1 MKKVRIIALVVL
13 GFMFALPLFNTKSD
27 AGMKAAASMTL
38 AVAPFAAIYKTKE
51 EADKAEQ
58 EFEASIA
65 HFNDET
71 KESHRTMRKQLL
83 NLLSEAA
90 KNLATTEELNK
101 EIKKLRDEN
110 ADKDQLINDVL
121 VKHGAAI
128 QRASNP
134 FEMSKEQKRTLK
146 TQILAKMD
154 AIEKFMQSNNGPGA
168 ILDITGYKT
177 FAEGVNKAA
186 VNMTTANTVDN
197 SALDEDVIENF
208 RIDGLV
214 KQRHGKQYIFD
225 IASRTTVQSVPEYH
239 IWDEDADTEGAFAL
253 VSESGLKPLTSYSL
267 VKKQSKVKKIAGKK
281 VITTEFA
288 TFRQRLNTYINELFN
303 DKLLRDYQT
312 QLTTELVALAASY
325 TGTSLDGTITN
336 PTDFHA
342 IGAVAA
348 QIESLNFSPNVLII
362 HPQDKWRIALTT
374 NSEGSFHVATLPITG
389 ANGQVQM
396 MSFLTITTTEIDAGT
411 AILGEG
417 DLFKIEDTPVSLKLT
432 YGLTITESGGNVTSA
447 QFDTDYNRMRLIGE
461 MFYHS
466 YMASV
471 HTGSFV
477 EFEFD
482 TVKAA
487 LATP

>member
-58 EFEASIA
+58 EFETSIKDLS
-65 HFNDET
+65 DEQ
-71 KESHRTMRKQLL
+71 KEVARAARKATLDAI
-83 NLLSEAA
+83 SEGM
-90 KNLATTEELNK
+90 KNLATTEEVNK
-101 EIKKLRDEN
+101 EL
-110 ADKDQLINDVL
+110 DKIREEYKTEKELINQVL
-121 VKHGAAI
+121 IKHGAAI
-128 QRASNP
+128 QRVGNP
-134 FEMSKEQKRTLK
+134 MAPTKEQKMTIMK
-146 TQILAKMD
+146 AFEDKMD
-154 AIEKFMQSNNGPGA
+154 QIKSFLSNQS
-168 ILDITGYKT
+168 
-177 FAEGVNKAA
+177 EGQTLNIYSNKAA
-186 VNMTTANTVDN
+186 VNMTTANTVNN
-197 SALDEDVIENF
+197 SALNEDVIENF
-208 RIDGLV
+208 RIDGMV
-214 KQRHGKQYIFD
+214 KQRQGRQYIFD
-225 IASRTTVQSVPEYH
+225 IADRMTSQSVPEFI
-239 IWDEDADTEGAFAL
+239 IWDEEADAEGAFAL
-253 VSESGLKPLTSYSL
+253 VSENGLKPLTSYSL
-267 VKKQSKVKKIAGKK
+267 VKKQSQVKKIAGKK
-281 VITTEFA
+281 VVSTEFD
-288 TFRQRLNTYINELFN
+288 TFRQRLSRYINELFN

-325 TGTSLDGTITN
+325 TGTTLDGTIVA

-362 HPQDKWRIALTT
+362 NPQDKWRIALTT
-374 NSEGSFHVATLPITG
+374 TDAGDFHIATLPITG

-396 MSFLTITTTEIDAGT
+396 MSFLTVTTTEITAGT

-417 DLFKIEDTPVSLKLT
+417 NLFKIEDTPVNLKLT

-477 EFEFD
+477 EFEFN

>member
-1 MKKVRIIALVVL
+1 MKKIRIIAMVVL

-27 AGMKAAASMTL
+27 IGMKAAASATL
-38 AVAPFAAIYKTKE
+38 MVAPFASIYKSKE
-51 EADKAEQ
+51 DADKAEQ
-58 EFEASIA
+58 EFEASL
-65 HFNDET
+65 NGLSDEN
-71 KESHRTMRKQLL
+71 KEVARAARKATLDAI
-83 NLLSEAA
+83 SEGM
-90 KNLATTEELNK
+90 KNLATTEEVNK
-101 EIKKLRDEN
+101 AIDKIRDEYK
-110 ADKDQLINDVL
+110 DKHQLINDVL

-154 AIEKFMQSNNGPGA
+154 EIENFMGSSLSKGA
-168 ILDITGYKT
+168 MFDITSYKT
-177 FAEGVNKAA
+177 FAQGANKAA

-197 SALDEDVIENF
+197 SALSEDVIENF
-208 RIDGLV
+208 RIDGMV
-214 KQRHGKQYIFD
+214 KQRQGKQYIFD
-225 IASRTTVQSVPEYH
+225 IADRTTSQSVPEYI
-239 IWDEDADTEGAFAL
+239 IWDEEADPEGAFAI
-253 VSESGLKPLTSYSL
+253 VTEGGLKPLTSYSL
-267 VKKQSKVKKIAGKK
+267 VKKESKYKKIAGKK
-281 VITTEFA
+281 VISTEFS
-288 TFRQRLNTYINELFN
+288 TFRQRLDRYINELFN
-303 DKLLRDYQT
+303 DKMLRDYQT

-325 TGTSLDGTITN
+325 TGTTLDGQISN

-362 HPQDKWRIALTT
+362 NPQDKWRIALTT

-396 MSFLTITTTEIDAGT
+396 MSFLTVTTTEITAGT

-417 DLFKIEDTPVSLKLT
+417 DLFKIEDTPVRLQLT
-432 YGLTITESGGNVTSA
+432 YGLTYTTGGGNVTA
-447 QFDTDYNRMRLIGE
+447 VEFDTDHNRMRLIGE

-477 EFEFD
+477 EFEFE

-487 LATP
+487 LATA